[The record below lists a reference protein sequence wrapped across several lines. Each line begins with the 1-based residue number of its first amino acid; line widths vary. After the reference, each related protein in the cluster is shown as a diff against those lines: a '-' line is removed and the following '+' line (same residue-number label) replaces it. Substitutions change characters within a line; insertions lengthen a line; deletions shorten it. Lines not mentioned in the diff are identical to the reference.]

1 MRAFRILGRNIR
13 DSFKSVFRNFSLSL
27 ASISCITITLVLVAV
42 AVILSYNINNF
53 TSEVEKTLTIVVFL
67 DKDITLKEIDEV
79 ETKINQLDNIES
91 VIFNDK
97 MSIAEEL
104 MESSEDYK
112 LVLSK
117 YDSRD
122 TMPLSDTF
130 HVKATSIE
138 KMDELAKQIDELD
151 KVMSVKYGEGTIDQ
165 LISTFK
171 VIKNI
176 SIVTVA
182 GLILVTAFLI
192 SNTIKITIFSR
203 KREIEIMR
211 LVGASNINI
220 KLPFIFEGLFLGLI
234 GSIIPVFITTY
245 GYVSLYKNFNGQAFN
260 SPFIKL
266 IIPDPFIYYVSFI
279 LIGIGVFVGMVG
291 SARAV
296 RKYLKI

>member
-42 AVILSYNINNF
+42 AVVLSYNINNF
-53 TSEVEKTLTIVVFL
+53 TKEVERTLTIVVFL
-67 DKDITLKEIDEV
+67 DRDTTLKQADEI
-79 ETKINQLDNIES
+79 ETKINQLDNVES

-97 MSIAEEL
+97 MNIAEDL

-138 KMDELAKQIDELD
+138 KMDELAKQIEEID

-171 VIKNI
+171 IIKNI
-176 SIVTVA
+176 SVVTVA

-192 SNTIKITIFSR
+192 SNTIKITIFHV
-203 KREIEIMR
+203 KE
-211 LVGASNINI
+211 
-220 KLPFIFEGLFLGLI
+220 KL
-234 GSIIPVFITTY
+234 
-245 GYVSLYKNFNGQAFN
+245 
-260 SPFIKL
+260 KL
-266 IIPDPFIYYVSFI
+266 CV
-279 LIGIGVFVGMVG
+279 
-291 SARAV
+291 
-296 RKYLKI
+296 

>member
-42 AVILSYNINNF
+42 AVVLSYNINNF
-53 TSEVEKTLTIVVFL
+53 TKEVERTLTIVVFL
-67 DKDITLKEIDEV
+67 DRDTTLKQADEI
-79 ETKINQLDNIES
+79 ETKINQLDNVES

-97 MSIAEEL
+97 MNIAEDL

-138 KMDELAKQIDELD
+138 KMDELAKQIEEID

-171 VIKNI
+171 IIKNI
-176 SIVTVA
+176 SVVTVA

-211 LVGASNINI
+211 LVGASNVNI

-234 GSIIPVFITTY
+234 GSVIPVLVTTY
-245 GYVSLYKNFNGQAFN
+245 GYVALYKNFNGQAFN
-260 SPFIKL
+260 SPL
-266 IIPDPFIYYVSFI
+266 
-279 LIGIGVFVGMVG
+279 
-291 SARAV
+291 
-296 RKYLKI
+296 

>member
-42 AVILSYNINNF
+42 AVVLSYNINNF
-53 TSEVEKTLTIVVFL
+53 TKEVERTLTIVVFL
-67 DKDITLKEIDEV
+67 DRDTTLKQADEI
-79 ETKINQLDNIES
+79 ETKINQLDNVES

-97 MSIAEEL
+97 MSIAKDL
-104 MESSEDYK
+104 IESSEDYK

-138 KMDELAKQIDELD
+138 KMDELAKQIEEID

-171 VIKNI
+171 SSWFNF
-176 SIVTVA
+176 SNC
-182 GLILVTAFLI
+182 IL
-192 SNTIKITIFSR
+192 
-203 KREIEIMR
+203 
-211 LVGASNINI
+211 
-220 KLPFIFEGLFLGLI
+220 
-234 GSIIPVFITTY
+234 
-245 GYVSLYKNFNGQAFN
+245 NF
-260 SPFIKL
+260 
-266 IIPDPFIYYVSFI
+266 
-279 LIGIGVFVGMVG
+279 
-291 SARAV
+291 
-296 RKYLKI
+296 